1 VTDEFYPDHLLPVIS
16 ARQVDYGR
24 FAEIRESVLLNY
36 GQNTARAY
44 WGDLDDVFW
53 WAQAREKDVL
63 ELSEKDVRHYVALL
77 RRRKYSE
84 STIRRRVT
92 ALRKFYDELV
102 ARGMNESNP
111 AAAVVIVGSQTAWR
125 ILIRDGG
132 MVADAP
138 RI

>member
-24 FAEIRESVLLNY
+24 FAEIRESVLLDY

-63 ELSEKDVRHYVALL
+63 ELCVKDLRQYVALL

-92 ALRKFYDELV
+92 ALRKFYNELV
-102 ARGMNESNP
+102 ARGMKESKSSCRSSDS
-111 AAAVVIVGSQTAWR
+111 ARAGVASAGS
-125 ILIRDGG
+125 
-132 MVADAP
+132 DA
-138 RI
+138 RTS

>member
-63 ELSEKDVRHYVALL
+63 ELSEKDARHYVALL

>member
-44 WGDLDDVFW
+44 WGDLDEAFW
-53 WAQAREKDVL
+53 WAQTREKDGL

-132 MVADAP
+132 VVADGP

>member
-1 VTDEFYPDHLLPVIS
+1 VTDEFYPDHLLPVIA
-16 ARQVDYGR
+16 ARQVDYGQ

-53 WAQAREKDVL
+53 WAQAREKDVQ
-63 ELSEKDVRHYVALL
+63 ELSVKDVRQYIALL

-102 ARGMNESNP
+102 GRGMNESNP
-111 AAAVVIVGSQTAWR
+111 AAAVVIRRARRS
-125 ILIRDGG
+125 
-132 MVADAP
+132 
-138 RI
+138 

>member
-1 VTDEFYPDHLLPVIS
+1 MTDEFYPDHLLPVIS

-111 AAAVVIVGSQTAWR
+111 AAAVVIRRAR
-125 ILIRDGG
+125 
-132 MVADAP
+132 A
-138 RI
+138 

>member
-1 VTDEFYPDHLLPVIS
+1 MAVANEFYPDHLLPVIS

-36 GQNTARAY
+36 GRNTARAY

-63 ELSEKDVRHYVALL
+63 ELSVKDVRQYVALL

-84 STIRRRVT
+84 TTIRRRVT
-92 ALRKFYDELV
+92 ALRMFYDELV
-102 ARGMNESNP
+102 ACGMNESNP
-111 AAAVVIVGSQTAWR
+111 AAAVVIRRAR
-125 ILIRDGG
+125 
-132 MVADAP
+132 A
-138 RI
+138 

>member
-1 VTDEFYPDHLLPVIS
+1 MTDEFYPDHLLPVIS

-24 FAEIRESVLLNY
+24 FAEIRERVLLNY

-63 ELSEKDVRHYVALL
+63 ELSVRDVRQYVALL

-102 ARGMNESNP
+102 ARGINESNP
-111 AAAVVIVGSQTAWR
+111 AAAVVIRRSRA
-125 ILIRDGG
+125 
-132 MVADAP
+132 
-138 RI
+138 

>member
-24 FAEIRESVLLNY
+24 FAEIRESVLLDY

-63 ELSEKDVRHYVALL
+63 ELCVKDLRQYVALL

-84 STIRRRVT
+84 STIRRRVA

-102 ARGMNESNP
+102 ARGMKESNP
-111 AAAVVIVGSQTAWR
+111 AAAVVIRRAR
-125 ILIRDGG
+125 
-132 MVADAP
+132 A
-138 RI
+138 

>member
-1 VTDEFYPDHLLPVIS
+1 MTYDFYPDHLLPVIS
-16 ARQVDYGR
+16 ARQVDYAR

-36 GQNTARAY
+36 GYNTARAY
-44 WGDLDDVFW
+44 WGDLDDVYG

-63 ELSEKDVRHYVALL
+63 ELSAKDVRQYVALL

-111 AAAVVIVGSQTAWR
+111 AAAVVIRRVR
-125 ILIRDGG
+125 
-132 MVADAP
+132 AP
-138 RI
+138 RTPKQEIGDGFT